1 MKKTICTLFLIPLLL
16 CGCSPKEATYLSA
29 ETISYFSDTGNV
41 AIYNAEISVGDE
53 KYLEF
58 EITNKTETT
67 LLYSEYYSLHYCL
80 KSDKELELVKPKREL
95 AFDDVLHTVFIGNSA
110 KIRVDLSDY
119 DLSRTGKYQ
128 LWKDYY
134 LEDSKDQYFIIITFE
149 ITNKTIAD
157 ILFNSVYVDAGYSE
171 EGLTA
176 LYSEYINKNSEPTIS
191 SYREA
196 PLIKIASLSE
206 LEEFKEKY
214 KSYFSFNNGYDEIL
228 SFEEACK
235 TYKADFFKKRT
246 LFICYIIDGSGSVRH
261 KTESVRYSDKT
272 LTFNI
277 KAEMPE
283 IGTCD
288 MCGRF
293 LLIDILTADINSANE
308 YRVVIN

>member
-1 MKKTICTLFLIPLLL
+1 MKKIFLLL
-16 CGCSPKEATYLSA
+16 IALPLMLLGCNQDKND
-29 ETISYFSDTGNV
+29 IST
-41 AIYNAEISVGDE
+41 
-53 KYLEF
+53 
-58 EITNKTETT
+58 
-67 LLYSEYYSLHYCL
+67 
-80 KSDKELELVKPKREL
+80 
-95 AFDDVLHTVFIGNSA
+95 
-110 KIRVDLSDY
+110 
-119 DLSRTGKYQ
+119 
-128 LWKDYY
+128 
-134 LEDSKDQYFIIITFE
+134 
-149 ITNKTIAD
+149 AD
-157 ILFNSVYVDAGYSE
+157 ISFNSVYVDVGYSDEGFSTLYE
-171 EGLTA
+171 ESLNRNIKN
-176 LYSEYINKNSEPTIS
+176 YSIS
-191 SYREA
+191 SYI
-196 PLIKIASLSE
+196 PPCLIKISSSQG
-206 LEEFKEKY
+206 LEAFKEKY